1 MEALAPQEA
10 VDCGQ
15 NAGARGSHPC
25 PASWLRIRGSGIS
38 HLESEDRCLH
48 ATLTSTPSAT
58 RFGWGP
64 APPGRPRG
72 SPSFHQARY
81 NGRLKPCSTCNR
93 VKGKI
98 TPRQQGRSQLGAQT
112 WLEPSAA
119 TEALHFNIRA
129 PRGASADRPTASGP
143 GVLRHCCEALRHR
156 ALAPMQKQDH
166 KLTELPEGL
175 DHLGV
180 V

>member
-25 PASWLRIRGSGIS
+25 PASWLRIRGSEIS

-48 ATLTSTPSAT
+48 GTLTSTSSAT

-98 TPRQQGRSQLGAQT
+98 TPRQQGRSQLGDKHGWNPVQPQKPCILTSGLREGPLQT
-112 WLEPSAA
+112 DL
-119 TEALHFNIRA
+119 L
-129 PRGASADRPTASGP
+129 
-143 GVLRHCCEALRHR
+143 
-156 ALAPMQKQDH
+156 
-166 KLTELPEGL
+166 
-175 DHLGV
+175 HLGLGFSGTAV
-180 V
+180 RH